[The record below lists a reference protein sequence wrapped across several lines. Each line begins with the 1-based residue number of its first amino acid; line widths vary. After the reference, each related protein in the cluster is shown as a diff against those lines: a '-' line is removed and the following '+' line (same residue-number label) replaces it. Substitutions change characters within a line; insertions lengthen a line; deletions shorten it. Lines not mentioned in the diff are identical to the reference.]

1 MKKLLIFLMLFG
13 GICQAQVTKE
23 LSETDEI
30 ISLNL
35 KLKTIEGLLNQC
47 IQEISS
53 TKKIE
58 TYVRIGNGRY
68 WDKSHPNVVL
78 KFKIDSLEK
87 RVVSL
92 EKMVKVLY
100 DKHIQDSLYYQRL
113 VQPFNWTPQI
123 DSIEA
128 WPKDYYM
135 IPLLNNKRKSR

>member
-1 MKKLLIFLMLFG
+1 MKKLMIFLMLLG
-13 GICQAQVTKE
+13 GICQAQKVKINGVIYFE
-23 LSETDEI
+23 ETP
-30 ISLNL
+30 
-35 KLKTIEGLLNQC
+35 
-47 IQEISS
+47 
-53 TKKIE
+53 E
-58 TYVRIGNGRY
+58 TYLSKR
-68 WDKSHPNVVL
+68 
-78 KFKIDSLEK
+78 IDSLEK

-135 IPLLNNKRKSR
+135 IPLLNNKRKTR

>member
-1 MKKLLIFLMLFG
+1 MLG
-13 GICQAQVTKE
+13 GICQAQVTQE

-30 ISLNL
+30 ISINL
-35 KLKTIEGLLNQC
+35 KLKIIEGLLNQC

-87 RVVSL
+87 RIVSL
-92 EKMVKVLY
+92 EKMVKILY

-113 VQPFNWTPQI
+113 VQPFYRFPQL
-123 DSIEA
+123 DSIRH
-128 WPKDYYM
+128 
-135 IPLLNNKRKSR
+135 IPLFNPLWLNCSEDIKRKSR